1 MNGLIKLV
9 FKIMTTISRRS
20 WVKGMALATLGSVV
34 FTDLNAADAPA
45 IQWSADQEALLKNW
59 MGVIIPES
67 SLPGAVSLGVPA
79 FVKVMLR
86 DCYEPKT
93 SENLANALA
102 ALPSIEKMSE
112 SEKEALFFQIE
123 QGKMG
128 SDAQKAM
135 KTLKGLTIQGY
146 MSTEYVMVN
155 HLNYVM
161 APGFFNGCEPLK
173 K

>member
-1 MNGLIKLV
+1 MN
-9 FKIMTTISRRS
+9 TISRRN

-34 FTDLNAADAPA
+34 FTDLKAADAPI
-45 IQWSADQEALLKNW
+45 IQWSADQDSLLNNW

-67 SLPGAVSLGVPA
+67 SIPGAVSLGVPA
-79 FVKVMLR
+79 FVKTMLK

-93 SENLANALA
+93 SENLVKALA
-102 ALPSIEKMSE
+102 ALPTIDKVSE
-112 SEKEALFFQIE
+112 SEKEQLFFQIE
-123 QGKMG
+123 KGKMG
-128 SDAQKAM
+128 ADAQKAIA
-135 KTLKGLTIQGY
+135 TLKGLTIRGY
-146 MSTEYVMVN
+146 MTTEYVMVN

>member
-1 MNGLIKLV
+1 MK
-9 FKIMTTISRRS
+9 TISRRN

-34 FTDLNAADAPA
+34 FTDLKAADAPLV
-45 IQWSADQEALLKNW
+45 QWSADHDALLNQW

-67 SLPGAVSLGVPA
+67 SIPGAVSLGVPA
-79 FVKVMLR
+79 FVKTMLR
-86 DCYEPKT
+86 DCYEPST
-93 SENLANALA
+93 SVTLMKVLG
-102 ALPSIEKMSE
+102 ALPSIEKVSE

-123 QGKMG
+123 QGKQG

-146 MSTEYVMVN
+146 TTTEYVMVN
-155 HLNYVM
+155 HFNYVM

>member
-1 MNGLIKLV
+1 MK
-9 FKIMTTISRRS
+9 TISRRE

-34 FTDLNAADAPA
+34 FTDLKAADAPT
-45 IQWSADQEALLKNW
+45 IHWSADQDALLNNW

-67 SLPGAVSLGVPA
+67 SIPGAVSLGVPA
-79 FVKVMLR
+79 FVKTMLR
-86 DCYEPKT
+86 DCYESKT
-93 SENLANALA
+93 SENLSKALA
-102 ALPSIEKMSE
+102 SLPAIDKVSE
-112 SEKEALFFQIE
+112 SEKEHLFFQIE

-128 SDAQKAM
+128 ADAQKAM
-135 KTLKGLTIQGY
+135 VTLKGLTIRGY
-146 MSTEYVMVN
+146 MTTEYVMVN

>member
-1 MNGLIKLV
+1 MK
-9 FKIMTTISRRS
+9 TISRRE

-34 FTDLNAADAPA
+34 FTDLKAANAPT
-45 IQWSADQEALLKNW
+45 IHWSADQDALLNNW

-67 SLPGAVSLGVPA
+67 SIPGAVSLGVPA
-79 FVKVMLR
+79 FVKTMLR

-93 SENLANALA
+93 SENLAKALTS
-102 ALPSIEKMSE
+102 LPVIDKVSE
-112 SEKEALFFQIE
+112 SEKEQLFFQIE

-128 SDAQKAM
+128 ADAQKAM
-135 KTLKGLTIQGY
+135 ATLKGLTIRGY
-146 MSTEYVMVN
+146 MTTEYVMVN

-161 APGFFNGCEPLK
+161 APGFFNGCEPVK

>member
-1 MNGLIKLV
+1 
-9 FKIMTTISRRS
+9 
-20 WVKGMALATLGSVV
+20 
-34 FTDLNAADAPA
+34 
-45 IQWSADQEALLKNW
+45 

-67 SLPGAVSLGVPA
+67 SIPGAVSLGVPA
-79 FVKVMLR
+79 FVKTMLR
-86 DCYEPKT
+86 DCYEPST
-93 SENLANALA
+93 SVTLRNVLG
-102 ALPSIEKMSE
+102 ALPSIEKGSE

-123 QGKMG
+123 QGKQG

-146 MSTEYVMVN
+146 TTTEYVMVN
-155 HLNYVM
+155 HFNYVM

>member
-1 MNGLIKLV
+1 MK
-9 FKIMTTISRRS
+9 TISRRN

-34 FTDLNAADAPA
+34 FTDLKAADAPA

-67 SLPGAVSLGVPA
+67 SIPGAVSLGVPA
-79 FVKVMLR
+79 FVKTMLR
-86 DCYEPKT
+86 DCYEPASSALLTKV
-93 SENLANALA
+93 LAS
-102 ALPSIEKMSE
+102 LPSIEKVSE
-112 SEKEALFFQIE
+112 SEKEQLFFQIE

-128 SDAQKAM
+128 ADAQKAM

-146 MSTEYVMVN
+146 VTTEYVMVN
-155 HLNYVM
+155 HLHYVM

>member
-1 MNGLIKLV
+1 MN
-9 FKIMTTISRRS
+9 TISRRN

-34 FTDLNAADAPA
+34 FTDLKAADAPI
-45 IQWSADQEALLKNW
+45 IQWSADQDSLLNNW

-67 SLPGAVSLGVPA
+67 SIPGAVSLGVPA
-79 FVKVMLR
+79 FVKTMLR

-93 SENLANALA
+93 SENLVKALA
-102 ALPSIEKMSE
+102 ALPTIDKVSE
-112 SEKEALFFQIE
+112 SEKEQVFFQIE
-123 QGKMG
+123 KGKMG
-128 SDAQKAM
+128 VDAQKAIA
-135 KTLKGLTIQGY
+135 TLKGLTIRGY
-146 MSTEYVMVN
+146 MTTEYVMVN

>member
-1 MNGLIKLV
+1 MK
-9 FKIMTTISRRS
+9 TISRRN

-34 FTDLNAADAPA
+34 FTDLKAADAP
-45 IQWSADQEALLKNW
+45 IIHWSADQDSLLNNW

-67 SLPGAVSLGVPA
+67 SIPGAVSLGVPA
-79 FVKVMLR
+79 FVKTMLK

-93 SENLANALA
+93 SENLVKALA
-102 ALPSIEKMSE
+102 ALPTIDKVSE
-112 SEKEALFFQIE
+112 SEKEHLFFQIE
-123 QGKMG
+123 KGKMG
-128 SDAQKAM
+128 ADAQKAIA
-135 KTLKGLTIQGY
+135 TLKGLTIRGY
-146 MSTEYVMVN
+146 MTTEYVMVN

>member
-1 MNGLIKLV
+1 MN
-9 FKIMTTISRRS
+9 TISRRN

-34 FTDLNAADAPA
+34 FTDLKAADAPI
-45 IQWSADQEALLKNW
+45 IQWSADQDSLLNNW

-67 SLPGAVSLGVPA
+67 SIPGAVSLGVPA
-79 FVKVMLR
+79 FVKTMLK

-93 SENLANALA
+93 SENLVKALA
-102 ALPSIEKMSE
+102 ALPSIEKVSE
-112 SEKEALFFQIE
+112 SEKEQVFFQIE
-123 QGKMG
+123 KGKMG
-128 SDAQKAM
+128 ADAQKAIA
-135 KTLKGLTIQGY
+135 TLKGLTIRGY
-146 MSTEYVMVN
+146 MTTEYVMVN

>member
-1 MNGLIKLV
+1 MKS
-9 FKIMTTISRRS
+9 ISRRN

-34 FTDLNAADAPA
+34 FTDLKAANAPS
-45 IQWSADQEALLKNW
+45 IQWSANQDQLLQAW

-67 SLPGAVSLGVPA
+67 SIPGAVSLGVPA
-79 FVKVMLR
+79 YVKVMLR
-86 DCYEPKT
+86 DCYEPAAGATLMKV
-93 SENLANALA
+93 LA
-102 ALPSIEKMSE
+102 ALPSIEKVSE
-112 SEKEALFFQIE
+112 SEKEQLFFQIE
-123 QGKMG
+123 QGKQG

-135 KTLKGLTIQGY
+135 ATLKGLTIRGY
-146 MSTEYVMVN
+146 MTTEYVMVN

>member
-1 MNGLIKLV
+1 MK
-9 FKIMTTISRRS
+9 TISRRN
-20 WVKGMALATLGSVV
+20 WVKGMAQATLGSVV
-34 FTDLNAADAPA
+34 FTDLKAADAPV
-45 IQWSADQEALLKNW
+45 IQWSADQDALLNKW

-67 SLPGAVSLGVPA
+67 SIPGAVSLGVPT
-79 FVKVMLR
+79 FVKTMLR

-93 SENLANALA
+93 SENLSKALA
-102 ALPSIEKMSE
+102 SLPAIDKVSE
-112 SEKEALFFQIE
+112 SEKEQLFFQIE

-128 SDAQKAM
+128 ADAQKAIA
-135 KTLKGLTIQGY
+135 TLKGLTIRGY
-146 MSTEYVMVN
+146 MTTEYVMVN

>member
-1 MNGLIKLV
+1 
-9 FKIMTTISRRS
+9 
-20 WVKGMALATLGSVV
+20 
-34 FTDLNAADAPA
+34 
-45 IQWSADQEALLKNW
+45 
-59 MGVIIPES
+59 
-67 SLPGAVSLGVPA
+67 
-79 FVKVMLR
+79 MLR

-102 ALPSIEKMSE
+102 SLPSIEKVSE

-123 QGKMG
+123 KGKMG

>member
-1 MNGLIKLV
+1 
-9 FKIMTTISRRS
+9 MTTISRRN

-34 FTDLNAADAPA
+34 FTDLKAADAPI
-45 IQWSADQEALLKNW
+45 IQWRADQDALLNQW

-67 SLPGAVSLGVPA
+67 SIPGAVSLGVPA
-79 FVKVMLR
+79 FVKTMLR
-86 DCYEPKT
+86 DCYEPSSSALLTKV
-93 SENLANALA
+93 LASM
-102 ALPSIEKMSE
+102 PSIEKVSE
-112 SEKEALFFQIE
+112 SEKKQMFFQIE

-128 SDAQKAM
+128 ADAQKAM

-146 MSTEYVMVN
+146 MTTEYVMVN

-161 APGFFNGCEPLK
+161 APGFFNGCEPIK

>member
-1 MNGLIKLV
+1 MN
-9 FKIMTTISRRS
+9 TISRRN

-34 FTDLNAADAPA
+34 FTDLKAADASI
-45 IQWSADQEALLKNW
+45 IQWSADQDSLLNNW

-67 SLPGAVSLGVPA
+67 SIPGAVSLGVPA
-79 FVKVMLR
+79 FVKTMLK

-93 SENLANALA
+93 SENLVKALA
-102 ALPSIEKMSE
+102 ALPTIDKVSE
-112 SEKEALFFQIE
+112 SEKEQLFFQIE
-123 QGKMG
+123 KGKMG
-128 SDAQKAM
+128 VDAQKAIA
-135 KTLKGLTIQGY
+135 TLKGLTIRGY
-146 MSTEYVMVN
+146 MTTEYVMVN

>member
-1 MNGLIKLV
+1 
-9 FKIMTTISRRS
+9 
-20 WVKGMALATLGSVV
+20 
-34 FTDLNAADAPA
+34 
-45 IQWSADQEALLKNW
+45 

-67 SLPGAVSLGVPA
+67 SIPGAVSLGVPA

-86 DCYEPKT
+86 DCYEPST
-93 SENLANALA
+93 SASLAKVLA
-102 ALPSIEKMSE
+102 ALPVIDKVSE
-112 SEKEALFFQIE
+112 SEKEQLFFQIE
-123 QGKMG
+123 KGKMG

-135 KTLKGLTIQGY
+135 ATLKGLTIRGY
-146 MSTEYVMVN
+146 MTTEYVMVN